1 MRVGFQE
8 ENSVEQIT
16 PEGWRKTE
24 VGRVTRRT
32 QVGIDSGNGGQKIEV
47 TRKTN
52 VQGDWEVVGSY
63 KSWSS
68 LKLEAQSLG

>member
-1 MRVGFQE
+1 M
-8 ENSVEQIT
+8 
-16 PEGWRKTE
+16 
-24 VGRVTRRT
+24 T

-63 KSWSS
+63 V
-68 LKLEAQSLG
+68 LVFP